1 MPKLKKNVPD
11 ELLLGA
17 GVHEL
22 DPDLGIIAKQVELLL
37 NRNKTRVDTD
47 RRDGKP
53 PPPYKDGGKILYR
66 LGGVLE
72 ERARVQ
78 KKTLAQAAKERADAI
93 RGWASP
99 ETFAGW
105 LHTAGLRDPWPIA
118 TLHGCPVDALTS
130 LGQPVSDI
138 RWLTLG
144 EYLQARMDAAL
155 ARDRQE
161 QEEALERAVGKG
173 AGRRPPL

>member
-1 MPKLKKNVPD
+1 MPKLKKDVPD
-11 ELLLGA
+11 EWLLGA

-22 DPDLGIIAKQVELLL
+22 DPNLGILAEQAGLLL
-37 NRNKTRVDTD
+37 NRNRTRMDSD

-53 PPPYKDGGKILYR
+53 PPAYKDRKILYR

-78 KKTLAQAAKERADAI
+78 ERTLAQADKERADDI
-93 RGWASP
+93 RGWS
-99 ETFAGW
+99 TFAGF
-105 LHTAGLRDPWPIA
+105 LTTAGLRDPWPIA
-118 TLHGCPVDALTS
+118 TLDGCPVDALTS

-144 EYLQARMDAAL
+144 EYLKERLEA
-155 ARDRQE
+155 
-161 QEEALERAVGKG
+161 ALERDREEQLEILKREVGKG
-173 AGRRPPL
+173 ATGGRTTL

>member
-1 MPKLKKNVPD
+1 MPKLKRTVSD
-11 ELLLGA
+11 EMLLGA

-37 NRNKTRVDTD
+37 NRSKTRVDGD

-78 KKTLAQAAKERADAI
+78 GMTLAQAARARADAI
-93 RGWASP
+93 RGWEAP
-99 ETFAGW
+99 TFAGF
-105 LHTAGLRDPWPIA
+105 LATAGLRDPWPIA
-118 TLHGCPVDALTS
+118 TVHGCPVNALTS
-130 LGQPVSDI
+130 LGQPVADI

-144 EYLQARMDAAL
+144 EYLQGRLDAAL
-155 ARDRQE
+155 ARDRRE
-161 QEEALERAVGKG
+161 QLAALEAAVGQG
-173 AGRRPPL
+173 VPGRRAL